1 MKRGRPE
8 ILRRLNSSEFILE
21 LKAVDVI
28 LGIDEP
34 TGNTFV
40 LFGRSTIKAARA
52 YGRSFDCT
60 VLRVRILLETDE
72 LEALV
77 AAVSAAK
84 GYHEYEA
91 SETISWN

>member
-8 ILRRLNSSEFILE
+8 ILRRLKSSEFILE
-21 LKAVDVI
+21 LKAVDII

-60 VLRVRILLETDE
+60 VLRVRVWILLETDE
-72 LEALV
+72 LEA
-77 AAVSAAK
+77 
-84 GYHEYEA
+84 
-91 SETISWN
+91 

>member
-1 MKRGRPE
+1 MKRGSPE

-21 LKAVDVI
+21 LKGVDVI

-52 YGRSFDCT
+52 YARSFDCT

-84 GYHEYEA
+84 GYHEYET

>member
-8 ILRRLNSSEFILE
+8 ILRRLKSSEFILE
-21 LKAVDVI
+21 LKAVDII

-40 LFGRSTIKAARA
+40 LFGRSTIKAVRA
-52 YGRSFDCT
+52 FGRSFDCA

-72 LEALV
+72 LEA
-77 AAVSAAK
+77 
-84 GYHEYEA
+84 
-91 SETISWN
+91 